1 MPPRTMGT
9 SSPRDDRRARNAL
22 LRETI
27 AGPPRPKPLRRE
39 RASDRS
45 TGNDEEGRGQGGGGW
60 EGTRAPMGT
69 RAIRIVPVCITTM
82 EGGGPLAIVGFGRP
96 RLGSSFVRQRR
107 SGRWQE
113 RDQRRDSGGGGGGG
127 VAAAVGARAI
137 KETKQQSAVA
147 RGFD

>member
-1 MPPRTMGT
+1 M
-9 SSPRDDRRARNAL
+9 

-107 SGRWQE
+107 SGRSAINDE
-113 RDQRRDSGGGGGGG
+113 IVGGEGGGGSA
-127 VAAAVGARAI
+127 AAAVGARAI